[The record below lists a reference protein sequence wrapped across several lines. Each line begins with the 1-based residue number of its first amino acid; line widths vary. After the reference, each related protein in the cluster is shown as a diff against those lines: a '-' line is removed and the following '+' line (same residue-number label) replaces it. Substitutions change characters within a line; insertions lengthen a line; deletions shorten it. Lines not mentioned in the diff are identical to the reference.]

1 MSPRP
6 RARDRKPTSPRL
18 AYEEELL
25 RGEAVEVI
33 ADLLDEHGISRRQL
47 AERLGVGEP
56 RVSRI
61 LSGRENATL
70 GTIAEL
76 GDALGVRFALV
87 PIPYEDRAGTPAAG
101 DPPPPEWLD
110 RSRLRVAG
118 IERASGVP
126 PQPNRPV
133 LVPRKC
139 PARED

>member
-6 RARDRKPTSPRL
+6 RARDREPTSPRL

-33 ADLLDEHGISRRQL
+33 ADLLADHGISRKRL
-47 AERLGVGEP
+47 AERLGVGEA

-70 GTIAEL
+70 ATIAEL

-87 PIPYEDRAGTPAAG
+87 PIPYEDREGTPAAD

-110 RSRLRVAG
+110 RRRLRIADT
-118 IERASGVP
+118 ERAAGVP
-126 PQPNRPV
+126 PRPGRGE
-133 LVPRKC
+133 LEGAANSTR
-139 PARED
+139 